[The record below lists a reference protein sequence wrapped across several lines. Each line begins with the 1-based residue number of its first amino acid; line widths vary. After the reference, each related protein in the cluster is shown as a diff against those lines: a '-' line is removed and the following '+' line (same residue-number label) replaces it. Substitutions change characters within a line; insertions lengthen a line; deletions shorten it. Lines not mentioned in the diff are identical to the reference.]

1 MSARAR
7 LATGWLTLFVIGTD
21 LFVVSPL
28 LPLIAGEFR
37 LSAAAAGS
45 CATVFSATYMLSA
58 PVFGALADR
67 FGRRQ
72 ILTAALS
79 AFALSNL
86 LTASAGGFFWL
97 ILWRGAAGVAA
108 AGVTPLV
115 YAAVSEAAPPA
126 RRATWMACA
135 VSGLLSALSIGA
147 PLGALLG
154 AAWGWRAPFL
164 VLAGLSL
171 ALALAGRRVWPQR
184 PPPAAAGAP
193 PAAALGAGFALRLA
207 PTVLWATALYGMY
220 TYLGLGLAAAG
231 FSPPQ
236 VARSISLYGFAAL
249 AGTLLGGRAAD
260 RIGVRKTIL
269 ASLAGLTLCLAALS
283 TALRAE
289 WSLDLAVAL
298 LSVVAQLF
306 FPAQQAAL
314 ARDFP
319 ERRASALAWNNS
331 ALFLGITLGALV
343 GGQAMTLAGFGATT
357 ALVAQIAAAAFLVV
371 VFTREASTTAKTP
384 GDRICPNR

>member
-28 LPLIAGEFR
+28 LPLIAGEFH

-67 FGRRQ
+67 FGRRP
-72 ILTAALS
+72 ILTAALA

-135 VSGLLSALSIGA
+135 VSGLLSALSMGA

-184 PPPAAAGAP
+184 APPAAAGAP
-193 PAAALGAGFALRLA
+193 PAAALGTGFALRLA

-220 TYLGLGLAAAG
+220 TYLGLGLVGAG
-231 FSPPQ
+231 FSPTQ
-236 VARSISLYGFAAL
+236 VARTISLYGFAAL
-249 AGTLLGGRAAD
+249 VGTLLGGRAAD

-269 ASLAGLTLCLAALS
+269 ASLAGLALCLAALG

-289 WSLDLAVAL
+289 WSLDLAVVL

-343 GGQAMTLAGFGATT
+343 GGQAMTRAGFLATT
-357 ALVAQIAAAAFLVV
+357 ALVAQIACAALLVV

-384 GDRICPNR
+384 GDRICTKG